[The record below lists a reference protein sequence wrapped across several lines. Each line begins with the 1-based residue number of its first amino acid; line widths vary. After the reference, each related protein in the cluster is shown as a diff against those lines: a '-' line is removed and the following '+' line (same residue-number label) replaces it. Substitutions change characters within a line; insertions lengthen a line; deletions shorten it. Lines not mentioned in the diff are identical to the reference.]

1 MFLKMLLQFFT
12 VDPTMIIILSLKY
25 LAEELVS
32 LGENT
37 ERYIIFIV
45 PIEKEVIKFDKNG
58 EENLKRYILHIT
70 IVDSRKIMASS
81 FKIYPQEIHRIKCK
95 YEHDDKKCK
104 I

>member
-95 YEHDDKKCK
+95 YGHDDKKCK

>member
-1 MFLKMLLQFFT
+1 MLLQFFT

>member
-1 MFLKMLLQFFT
+1 MLLQFFT

-45 PIEKEVIKFDKNG
+45 PIE
-58 EENLKRYILHIT
+58 T
-70 IVDSRKIMASS
+70 SS

-95 YEHDDKKCK
+95 YGHDDKKCK

>member
-1 MFLKMLLQFFT
+1 MLLQFFT

-45 PIEKEVIKFDKNG
+45 PIEKEVIRITKNG
-58 EENLKRYILHIT
+58 EENLKRYILYIT
-70 IVDSRKIMASS
+70 I
-81 FKIYPQEIHRIKCK
+81 C
-95 YEHDDKKCK
+95 
-104 I
+104 